1 MPLAATAHPDH
12 IQVLHINHG
21 KAEPYAQACPGHFR
35 MVLSVDLLDDC
46 VLNNDRKRKTK
57 FQSCDETTTA
67 SVLKNTA
74 NSLFL
79 HRSLGPFEQTM
90 HLVISLACQVATRRI
105 ASLKGA
111 VGSVVVGLAQSPTSR
126 CSLILQIL

>member
-79 HRSLGPFEQTM
+79 PPL
-90 HLVISLACQVATRRI
+90 TRAVRTNH
-105 ASLKGA
+105 ASGHFI
-111 VGSVVVGLAQSPTSR
+111 GLSGR
-126 CSLILQIL
+126 D